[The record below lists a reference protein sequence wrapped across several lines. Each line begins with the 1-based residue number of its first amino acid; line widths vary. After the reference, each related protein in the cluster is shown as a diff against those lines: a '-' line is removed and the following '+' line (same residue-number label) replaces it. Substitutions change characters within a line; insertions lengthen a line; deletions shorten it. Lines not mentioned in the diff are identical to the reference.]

1 MASVTSDNGNAGR
14 QTTRYFYE
22 DLRLHIAGRGMLG
35 FGAVTAENVTLGTKE
50 TGSVTKWD
58 ESLWIPT
65 ESRTSSTVGGDT
77 GTVVSKYTVAKKGN
91 NYFAYVSRK
100 DASDLDGNTVTTVCN
115 YDVSKGVIVDETV
128 ENDGSN
134 MYKRVAYAGYQNKA
148 GVWLPTVVAMSQKH
162 SDSDSPYTSV
172 TVYSYDD
179 RGNVLSSTVNY
190 GTDMALTTTLTYDV
204 YGNVLTSVA
213 TGSGVKAVA
222 KRNDYDASGRFVVRS
237 RTSPASAVNT
247 FTYDLW
253 GNVLTES
260 DATEPSNILTAQ
272 YTYDGW
278 GRRLTAR
285 QADGTLT
292 AYELGWATDRGAKY
306 YTKETATGKPPVTVW
321 FDRGG
326 RELLQETFGP
336 DGMPVSKATAYN
348 GKGQVASVESKTGKL
363 AVTQR
368 FGYDGRGRVV
378 SDVQSTGKSVAYSY
392 GNRTVATTTAGRTYT
407 KTYDAWGNIVRSTD
421 PVGEVVYRY
430 SSVGKPSCVMTTG
443 STVAMTYDAAGNQ
456 LSLSDPDA
464 GTSSYTYAADG
475 TLLTQTDGRGVKTVN
490 TYDNL
495 GRLSSVRVG
504 QETIDYTYGTAG
516 NEKLRLVKQSSGGN
530 TVEYSHDRFGR
541 VTAEKRSVGGYGT
554 YAFQYAYDG
563 NGQLAKTVYP
573 GGLEVAYRY
582 DDNGFKMQTAIGDR
596 IIYRLEHADGL
607 ESSASFMG
615 RLVSRQLRDSCGY
628 ESCRQVACGSRILE
642 SLSMTYDKATGNLLS
657 RQKDAYQMDRLGYL
671 PERFGYD
678 SLDRLVSVKTGA
690 VKTAEVRYAPNGNI
704 LFKTGVGDISYGDD
718 MRPHAV
724 TEVENANGAIPGD
737 ALNTVFNDF
746 GKIQMIEDEGKGLRM
761 DFTYGPDRERWSS
774 ELSRNCTT
782 MGMTVYAGDYERVMG
797 NGAVRDFYYLDGNT
811 IAVRENGEL
820 KIYLAFTDNL
830 GSILS
835 VIDEDGNKM
844 FSASYDAW
852 GKQTVLYNKIGLRR
866 GYTCHEMLSEFDII
880 NMNGRLYD
888 PVLGRFFS
896 PDNYVQMPDN
906 SQNFNRYSYCLNNPL
921 KYTDPSGNIFGIDDA
936 IIALAAFNAVSSM
949 MRAALDGKNVWKAG
963 GLSLLSSAASYGI
976 GCGFKEV
983 GTWGHEMLRAGAH
996 GLASGIISALG
1007 GGSILRSFISGAAA
1021 SGMGSY
1027 AQSANIGQGPMVA
1040 STALMG
1046 GMVALVTGDDFL
1058 QGAMRGM
1065 TIGIFNHAMHDSNN
1079 VIAYSHDK
1087 KGNIRG
1093 KISEVV
1099 VKPSRYTS
1107 CVLIDVAANLN
1118 TFIDGAGAS
1127 MKENGGNSTFG
1138 SNYRLYWHT
1147 ANERGF
1153 YGNQYVRTVRVTN
1166 IGKCIAKATGPMGIA
1181 FDVTNISMATYHDY
1195 QNYQVY
1201 GYYSQK

>member
-1 MASVTSDNGNAGR
+1 M
-14 QTTRYFYE
+14 
-22 DLRLHIAGRGMLG
+22 
-35 FGAVTAENVTLGTKE
+35 
-50 TGSVTKWD
+50 
-58 ESLWIPT
+58 
-65 ESRTSSTVGGDT
+65 
-77 GTVVSKYTVAKKGN
+77 
-91 NYFAYVSRK
+91 
-100 DASDLDGNTVTTVCN
+100 
-115 YDVSKGVIVDETV
+115 
-128 ENDGSN
+128 
-134 MYKRVAYAGYQNKA
+134 
-148 GVWLPTVVAMSQKH
+148 
-162 SDSDSPYTSV
+162 
-172 TVYSYDD
+172 
-179 RGNVLSSTVNY
+179 
-190 GTDMALTTTLTYDV
+190 
-204 YGNVLTSVA
+204 
-213 TGSGVKAVA
+213 A

-285 QADGTLT
+285 QADGTLAT
-292 AYELGWATDRGAKY
+292 CELGWATGCGTKY

-326 RELLQETFGP
+326 HELLQETFGP
-336 DGMPVSKATAYN
+336 DGLPVSKATAYN

-368 FGYDGRGRVV
+368 FSYDGRGRVV

-392 GNRTVATTTAGRTYT
+392 GNRTVAKTTAGRTCT

-430 SSVGKPSCVMTTG
+430 SSVGKPSSVMTSG
-443 STVAMTYDAAGNQ
+443 STVTMTYDAAGNQ

-504 QETIDYTYGTAG
+504 QENIAYTYGTAG
-516 NEKLRLVKQSSGGN
+516 NERLRLVKQSSGGN
-530 TVEYSHDRFGR
+530 TVEYTHDRFGR
-541 VTAEKRSVGGYGT
+541 VTAESRSVGGYGT
-554 YAFQYAYDG
+554 YAFQYAYNS
-563 NGQLAKTVYP
+563 NGQLAKTTYP
-573 GGLEVAYRY
+573 GGLEVAYGY
-582 DDNGFKMQTAIGDR
+582 DDNGFKTQAAIGDR
-596 IIYRLEHADGL
+596 IIYQLEHADGL

-615 RLVSRQLRDSCGY
+615 KLVSRQLRDSCGY

-657 RQKDAYQMDRLGYL
+657 RQKDAHQMDRLGYL

-724 TEVENANGAIPGD
+724 TEVENADGTIPGD

-774 ELSRNCTT
+774 ELSRTGTNTR
-782 MGMTVYAGDYERVMG
+782 MTVYAGDYERVME

-811 IAVRENGEL
+811 IAVMENGEL
-820 KIYLAFTDNL
+820 KIYLAFTDNI
-830 GSILS
+830 GSILY
-835 VIDEDGNKM
+835 VIDEDGNKV
-844 FSASYDAW
+844 FNASYDPW
-852 GKQTVLYNKIGLRR
+852 GKQTVQYNKIGLHR
-866 GYTCHEMLSEFDII
+866 GYTGHEMLSEFDII

-921 KYTDPSGNIFGIDDA
+921 KYTDPSGEYILVDDILAA
-936 IIALAAFNAVSSM
+936 IIGGTLNVAGNALSGNIHSFWQGLAQFGVGALAGLATEYGGPVSSSIIIGAGNSIVNQGFENGFNHISLDNVLNSTLM
-949 MRAALDGKNVWKAG
+949 SLLTAGLNARLSNALSPLMNKIPSLGSTVLDNMLRQASEYSISGFALGTMFTLGSGESMEKSLKSGLDG
-963 GLSLLSSAASYGI
+963 
-976 GCGFKEV
+976 
-983 GTWGHEMLRAGAH
+983 M
-996 GLASGIISALG
+996 
-1007 GGSILRSFISGAAA
+1007 
-1021 SGMGSY
+1021 
-1027 AQSANIGQGPMVA
+1027 
-1040 STALMG
+1040 
-1046 GMVALVTGDDFL
+1046 
-1058 QGAMRGM
+1058 
-1065 TIGIFNHAMHDSNN
+1065 
-1079 VIAYSHDK
+1079 
-1087 KGNIRG
+1087 
-1093 KISEVV
+1093 
-1099 VKPSRYTS
+1099 
-1107 CVLIDVAANLN
+1107 
-1118 TFIDGAGAS
+1118 IDGAALGAMS
-1127 MKENGGNSTFG
+1127 GLGVGLREAHAEKVNPWTGEKRHGHHSFPKFLGGDTKQPLTEMSKSRHFKLHKDMNSYLKG
-1138 SNYRLYWHT
+1138 I
-1147 ANERGF
+1147 ANEEGKNMMPTRNNSGRNIQRNFSPEMRFNVTKTF
-1153 YGNQYVRTVRVTN
+1153 YDKYPIKYWDARWNFYKN
-1166 IGKCIAKATGPMGIA
+1166 NGIS
-1181 FDVTNISMATYHDY
+1181 N
-1195 QNYQVY
+1195 
-1201 GYYSQK
+1201 KWKLW